1 MIVSVH
7 IVEPGP
13 AAAMSALR
21 HPPDPVTTPGLSY
34 AKTTILTPIAERR
47 PPRPGRVGMIAAW
60 DEDGAIDEFLGGHP
74 TGERLAGG
82 WHARLE
88 PLRVFGSWA
97 GMPGLPSQEHAHDDG
112 EPVAVL
118 TLGQLRLRRIR
129 PFLRASGRAEA
140 DAVSDPAL
148 LASTALARPPHLVST
163 FSLWRSA
170 AEMRDYATRADGGHS
185 AAVRSDREHDF
196 HRESAFIRFRPYAS
210 NGSWDGRDPLAQ

>member
-1 MIVSVH
+1 MTGSRS
-7 IVEPGP
+7 P
-13 AAAMSALR
+13 SSR
-21 HPPDPVTTPGLSY
+21 S
-34 AKTTILTPIAERR
+34 
-47 PPRPGRVGMIAAW
+47 
-60 DEDGAIDEFLGGHP
+60 DGCAC
-74 TGERLAGG
+74 AGSG
-82 WHARLE
+82 
-88 PLRVFGSWA
+88 
-97 GMPGLPSQEHAHDDG
+97 
-112 EPVAVL
+112 
-118 TLGQLRLRRIR
+118 

-185 AAVRSDREHDF
+185 AAVRSDREHAF